1 MWEKLFFPHPI
12 KFIKSSRP
20 VFVEFK
26 DVSKNEYDH
35 WQIDTLGMGVR
46 ARKELNNFKLISRLT
61 SQGKVPSVDELA
73 RFGFE
78 EYLDF
83 SERINFPA

>member
-1 MWEKLFFPHPI
+1 MGKIIFSTFNQT
-12 KFIKSSRP
+12 IKSSCP
-20 VFVEFK
+20 IFIEFK

-35 WQIDTLGMGVR
+35 WQTDTLGMAVR
-46 ARKELNNFKLISRLT
+46 AKIELSNCKLISQLT
-61 SQGKVPSVDELA
+61 SRGRDPSVDELA

-83 SERINFPA
+83 SERIKFPT